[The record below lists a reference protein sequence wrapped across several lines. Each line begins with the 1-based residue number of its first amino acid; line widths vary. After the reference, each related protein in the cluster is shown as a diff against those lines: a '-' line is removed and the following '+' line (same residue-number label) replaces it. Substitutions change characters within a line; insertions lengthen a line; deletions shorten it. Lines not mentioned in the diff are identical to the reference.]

1 MKNNF
6 DIVIIGAGIAGLV
19 AGNYLIDKGRRVLIV
34 EQGKHPGGCA
44 CSFGRQGFRFD
55 AAVHWISQAGEGG
68 IVRQVLSDFGLADVV
83 RFDRLPAPPAVWQDG
98 IKVEPAFGMDAVVG
112 AYSKAFPDEAAA
124 IKKFWE
130 DVQETKGQLW
140 RLVKS
145 EPGKMSLFGKLSFNL
160 TFPLKFPYIARYHKK
175 KATDVIRERFRDE
188 RLRRAL
194 ESHGIF
200 PDISFV
206 HYSWFNMVTLDG
218 DAFYPKGGIQAVP
231 DALARRL
238 TEKGGEIRY
247 RTKAEKII
255 IENKKAAGVMTADG
269 EEIKAARVISAG
281 DAKNTFL
288 KMVGRERL
296 TKEFA
301 ELVDSWKASESFFY
315 VYLGVDM
322 DLKAMGFDGSPIWYF
337 PREMKRA
344 EFPMLGGEAVGI
356 GMPSVLD
363 PSLAP
368 EGKGVVILGIT
379 ASCTHMAQC
388 PVMKKGEA
396 GKEAYRA
403 VKERI
408 GEYLID
414 MAGEAIPGLRD
425 KIEVKVVASPHTFE
439 RYTMNYLGASSGW
452 SMAADA
458 QHKLPIRTPVP
469 GLYLTGHWTMNP
481 GGVPAAFV
489 SGKMAAEEIK

>member
-1 MKNNF
+1 MREY
-6 DIVIIGAGIAGLV
+6 DVIVIGAGVAGLV

-68 IVRQVLSDFGLADVV
+68 IVKQVLSDFGLANAVK
-83 RFDRLPAPPAVWQDG
+83 FDRLPAPPAVWLDG
-98 IKVEPAFGMDAVVG
+98 VKVEPGFGMDAVVG
-112 AYSKAFPDEAAA
+112 AYSNAFPAEAAA
-124 IKKFWE
+124 IRKFWE
-130 DVQETKGQLW
+130 DVQEAKGQLW

-145 EPGKMSLFGKLSFNL
+145 EPGKMTIFGKLAFNL
-160 TFPLKFPYIARYHKK
+160 TFPLKFKSIARYHKK
-175 KATDVIRERFRDE
+175 KASEVIRERFRDE

-218 DAFYPKGGIQAVP
+218 DAFYPEGGIQAVP
-231 DALARRL
+231 DALARRF

-255 IENKKAAGVMTADG
+255 IENKKAAGVVMMNG
-269 EEIKAARVISAG
+269 EEVRAARVISAG

-288 KMVGRERL
+288 NMVGRENL
-296 TKEFA
+296 PKGFA
-301 ELVDSWKASESFFY
+301 ESVDSWKASESFFY
-315 VYLGVDM
+315 VYLGVDL
-322 DLKAMGFDGSPIWYF
+322 DLKAMGFDGRPVWYF
-337 PREMKRA
+337 PREMKKT

-356 GMPSVLD
+356 GMPSALD

-368 EGKGVVILGIT
+368 EGKGVVILGMV

-396 GKEAYRA
+396 GKEAYKA

-414 MAGEAIPGLRD
+414 VAGEAIPGLRD
-425 KIEVKVVASPHTFE
+425 RIEVKVVASPHTFE
-439 RYTMNYLGASSGW
+439 RYTMNCLGASSGW

-458 QHKLPIRTPVP
+458 QHKLPIRTPIP
-469 GLYLTGHWTMNP
+469 GLYLAGHWTMNP

-489 SGKMAAEEIK
+489 SGKMVVEEVG